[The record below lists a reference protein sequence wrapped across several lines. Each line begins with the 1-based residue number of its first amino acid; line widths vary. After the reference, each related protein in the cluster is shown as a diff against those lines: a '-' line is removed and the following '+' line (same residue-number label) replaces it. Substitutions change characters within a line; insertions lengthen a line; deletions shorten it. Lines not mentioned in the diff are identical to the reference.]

1 MHKKYLNTIRCC
13 LFNKDK
19 EYKNK
24 YIKGDKY
31 VKQINWKYANDT
43 Y

>member
-13 LFNKDK
+13 PFIK
-19 EYKNK
+19 EIKNK
-24 YIKGDKY
+24 YIKGDKDD
-31 VKQINWKYANDT
+31 KKINWKYANDT